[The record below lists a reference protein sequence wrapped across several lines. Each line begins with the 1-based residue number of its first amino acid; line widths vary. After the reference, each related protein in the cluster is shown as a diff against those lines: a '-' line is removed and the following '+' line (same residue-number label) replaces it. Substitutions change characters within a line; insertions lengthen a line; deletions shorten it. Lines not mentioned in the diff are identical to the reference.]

1 MPNPLGL
8 CLLGLACAAILCLP
22 ACAREKSSQGQLRDQ
37 NIAPLTGLPI
47 ADEDSFALQR
57 PLAVIIDNIVEATP
71 QSGLD
76 RADIVIEALVEG
88 GITRLLA
95 IYQSRGA
102 DMIEPIRST
111 RTPFLHWVLEYNAIH
126 VHAGVSA
133 EPGPA
138 NAEQQIR
145 EWRIANLDLDV
156 EGSWIEE
163 KPYDR
168 NPNREAPHNVVTS
181 TQRLRREAGA
191 RKYEYEAS
199 IEPWQFQSNA
209 STQMPGSPAASF
221 IVTFGAL
228 SPFAPSWEWDA
239 AGGVYVR
246 SQFGAPHLD
255 GHSGVRLAFPN
266 VVVQYVETNVVSA
279 KGHVLIDVIGE
290 GRAQVFRSGEVV
302 EARWR
307 KSDSTLRTRFYGLDG
322 AELSFVSGPTWIE
335 VVDNSGG
342 ATIN

>member
-1 MPNPLGL
+1 MTRLGFGFL
-8 CLLGLACAAILCLP
+8 CLAWSAFLCLP
-22 ACAREKSSQGQLRDQ
+22 ACGGGNSSQDQRREQ

-47 ADEDSFALQR
+47 SDEASSALQR
-57 PLAVIIDNIVEATP
+57 PLAVIIDNIAEATP

-76 RADIVIEALVEG
+76 KADIVIEALVEG

-102 DMIEPIRST
+102 DVIEPVRST
-111 RTPFLHWVLEYNAIH
+111 RTPFLYWVMEYEAIH

-156 EGSWIEE
+156 EGPWIEE

-168 NPNREAPHNVVTS
+168 NPDREAPHNVVTS

-191 RKYEYEAS
+191 RKYDYEAR
-199 IEPWQFQSNA
+199 IPPWQFQSNA
-209 STQMPGSPAASF
+209 SSPVSGAPAASF
-221 IVTFGAL
+221 TVSFGTL
-228 SPFAPSWEWDA
+228 SRFVASWEWDP
-239 AGGVYVR
+239 GGGAYVR
-246 SQFGAPHLD
+246 SQFGAPQFD
-255 GHSGVRLAFPN
+255 GNSGARLAFPN
-266 VVVQYVETNVVSA
+266 VVVQYSEANVVSA
-279 KGHVLIDVIGE
+279 RGHVLIDVIGE
-290 GRAQVFRSGEVV
+290 GRAQVFMAGEVV

-307 KSDSTLRTRFYGLDG
+307 KVDSASRTRFYGLDG
-322 AELSFVSGPTWIE
+322 EELFFVPGPTWIE

-342 ATIN
+342 TSVN